1 MTRLLSFNGCSS
13 LLTDEPGRLT
23 TIPVIP
29 VNDTKSKDVL
39 VLEEGEAVLAVPVVG
54 LVLHPVEPSNLGSI
68 VIPCPVAV
76 LVISVGA
83 VYRCSDPP
91 LVPVLVSRESRGSRI
106 SFSDQGLQ
114 QVVFLRTSAL
124 IHINEPALME
134 FTDDGSIG
142 FCHSLVQ
149 PTQQKALNL
158 VPNFADVPT
167 IRAVVGV
174 LSEDSGRE
182 EKEKVEHGNVM
193 RGVVTGNI

>member
-68 VIPCPVAV
+68 VIPGPVAV

-83 VYRCSDPP
+83 VHCCSDPP
-91 LVPVLVSRESRGSRI
+91 LVPVLVSRESRRSRV

-114 QVVFLRTSAL
+114 QVVLLRTSAL

-134 FTDDGSIG
+134 FTDDGVG

-174 LSEDSGRE
+174 LGKDSSRE